1 MIAMSERDYASALTR
16 LNQLLAMDPKDDWTQ
31 VQLGVANLQLEHN
44 EEALRYLGPALKAGY
59 PDKKG
64 ALHAML
70 ARALRRL
77 GRDEEARQAAAEA
90 AKLADASLESGENG
104 NTDAHQ

>member
-1 MIAMSERDYASALTR
+1 
-16 LNQLLAMDPKDDWTQ
+16 
-31 VQLGVANLQLEHN
+31 
-44 EEALRYLGPALKAGY
+44 LKAGY